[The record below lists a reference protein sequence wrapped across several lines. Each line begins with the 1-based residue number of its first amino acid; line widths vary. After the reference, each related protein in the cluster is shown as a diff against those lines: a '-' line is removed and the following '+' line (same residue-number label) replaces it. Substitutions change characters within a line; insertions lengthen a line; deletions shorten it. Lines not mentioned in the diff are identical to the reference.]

1 MAWFK
6 KSEDDKPASAVAEA
20 PAPAPAAA
28 PGSGREHA
36 RFVGKGERLMILQDD
51 SSPGP
56 EYEIAD
62 LSEGGCRISGYDGSH
77 KGNQYFEFK
86 LSVIVDGATRET
98 IGFANVVRVKDGFL
112 AAKFTPQARLKQ
124 FLRDYLD
131 R

>member
-6 KSEDDKPASAVAEA
+6 KGGDDKPEGAATADA
-20 PAPAPAAA
+20 PAPAPT
-28 PGSGREHA
+28 PGGDREHA

-51 SSPGP
+51 SSPGT
-56 EYEIAD
+56 EHDVAD
-62 LSEGGCRISGYDGSH
+62 LSEGGFRISGYEGSH

-86 LSVIVDGATRET
+86 LSVIIDGTTRET
-98 IGFANVVRVKDGFL
+98 TGFANVVRVKDGFL

-124 FLRDYLD
+124 FLRDYLL